1 MLVLSITRF
10 LQVHSI
16 SVGLVMV
23 FVRRIH
29 LCGEEGVVAKEG
41 MEMCFISGVFPVRR

>member
-1 MLVLSITRF
+1 MLVLTTTRF
-10 LQVHSI
+10 LQVRSI
-16 SVGLVMV
+16 SVGLFMV